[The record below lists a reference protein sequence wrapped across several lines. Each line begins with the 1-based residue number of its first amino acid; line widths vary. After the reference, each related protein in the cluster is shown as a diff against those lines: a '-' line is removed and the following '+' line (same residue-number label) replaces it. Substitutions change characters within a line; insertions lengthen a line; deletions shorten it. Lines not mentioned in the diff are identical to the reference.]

1 MAGRLTPIQLET
13 LQWIAD
19 GDADGDAPNPRR
31 TSARSLSTKGLAVVR
46 GRGATWR
53 ATITDLGHEW
63 LANGGKPAKAPI
75 PVAPLPP
82 TEPAQTATAKA
93 AARSRR
99 TRTTAKAVPV
109 PDTTVDSPAGKRR
122 AGKKP
127 RGDGLFTKDSP
138 DPWDEKILINVKEA
152 AWMLSLPEHAIRQ
165 AVTSGDVDR
174 VFIGAGT
181 KNYRIVYGSLLAWV
195 NDMPRH
201 SGRSWW

>member
-1 MAGRLTPIQLET
+1 MAGRLTPTQIET

-19 GDADGDAPNPRR
+19 GNADGEAPNSRR

-53 ATITDLGHEW
+53 ATMTEIGHEW
-63 LANGGKPAKAPI
+63 LENGGKPATVAAPV
-75 PVAPLPP
+75 PPSRP
-82 TEPAQTATAKA
+82 TEPAQRVMATD
-93 AARSRR
+93 RR
-99 TRTTAKAVPV
+99 TRTQAVAAKDPV
-109 PDTTVDSPAGKRR
+109 PDTPVDSPAGKRR
-122 AGKKP
+122 TGYKP
-127 RGDGLFTKDSP
+127 RGDGLFSADHP

-174 VFIGAGT
+174 VFIGVGT

-195 NDMPRH
+195 NDMPRQ
-201 SGRSWW
+201 SGRGWW

>member
-1 MAGRLTPIQLET
+1 MAGRLTPTQLET

-19 GDADGDAPNPRR
+19 GKADGDAPNPRR
-31 TSARSLSTKGLAVVR
+31 VSARSLSARGLAVIR
-46 GRGATWR
+46 GRGTAWH
-53 ATITDLGHEW
+53 AKVTDLGHEW
-63 LANGGKPAKAPI
+63 LANGGKPAKE
-75 PVAPLPP
+75 PVTVPDAAYAGP
-82 TEPAQTATAKA
+82 TPTAVADAGT
-93 AARSRR
+93 RGQR
-99 TRTTAKAVPV
+99 TRTAAKATPV

-127 RGDGLFTKDSP
+127 RGDGLFSKDRP

-174 VFIGAGT
+174 VFIGKGT
-181 KNYRIVYGSLLAWV
+181 TNYRIVYGSLLAWV